1 MATDGKEIIVG
12 GAAMVG
18 LVLLFAL
25 SYGGRNL
32 SADGG
37 AGGDYSVLA
46 VFNRIDG
53 LFEGDD
59 VRLGGIRIGTVGAL
73 SLDENY
79 RAVVS
84 LEITSD
90 IKLPTDTSAAIHTD
104 GLFGNKYIVLEPG
117 GEETFLQPGEAITFT
132 QDAMIV
138 GELLELIISQG
149 KARNK
154 EQQRKT
160 GSNPPAAGKR

>member
-12 GAAMVG
+12 GVAMVG

-25 SYGGRNL
+25 SYGGRKL
-32 SADGG
+32 SAEG

-46 VFNRIDG
+46 AFNRIDG

-59 VRLGGIRIGTVGAL
+59 VRLGGIRIGAVGAL

-84 LEITSD
+84 LEITKD
-90 IKLPTDTSAAIHTD
+90 VKLPTDSSAAIHTD

-117 GEETFLQPGEAITFT
+117 GEEAFFQPGETITFT
-132 QDAMIV
+132 QDSMIV

-149 KARNK
+149 KAWKK
-154 EQQRKT
+154 ERREKT
-160 GSNPPAAGKR
+160 GSNPPAAVEK

>member
-25 SYGGRNL
+25 SYGGREL
-32 SADGG
+32 SADG

-46 VFNRIDG
+46 AFNRIDG

-59 VRLGGIRIGTVGAL
+59 VRLGGIRIGTVGDL

-84 LEITSD
+84 LKITSD

-149 KARNK
+149 KAQKK

-160 GSNPPAAGKR
+160 GSNPPAAEKQ